1 MVQTI
6 NVSVKIPIEMY
17 VKMEEKRIKDGYAT
31 ISELIRV
38 LIRKYLEETAEIK
51 VTR

>member
-1 MVQTI
+1 MQTVNI
-6 NVSVKIPIEMY
+6 SVKIPIEMY

-51 VTR
+51 VAR

>member
-1 MVQTI
+1 MQTVNI
-6 NVSVKIPIEMY
+6 SVKIPIEMY

-38 LIRKYLEETAEIK
+38 LIRRYLEETAEIK

>member
-1 MVQTI
+1 MQTVNI
-6 NVSVKIPIEMY
+6 SVKIPIEMY
-17 VKMEEKRIKDGYAT
+17 IKMEEKRIKDGYAT

-38 LIRKYLEETAEIK
+38 LIRRYLEETAEIK

>member
-1 MVQTI
+1 MQTVNI
-6 NVSVKIPIEMY
+6 SVKIPIEMY
-17 VKMEEKRIKDGYAT
+17 IKMEEKRIKDGYAT